1 MQRLE
6 ALGIH
11 PKKRVFWNTVS
22 PVLVEHTLL
31 RGEGLL
37 AHHGPLVVDTT
48 LHGEKPQGQVRGAG
62 AGGGR
67 GDLVGRGEPTL
78 RPGGL

>member
-31 RGEGLL
+31 RG
-37 AHHGPLVVDTT
+37 
-48 LHGEKPQGQVRGAG
+48 
-62 AGGGR
+62 
-67 GDLVGRGEPTL
+67 
-78 RPGGL
+78 

>member
-31 RGEGLL
+31 RGEG
-37 AHHGPLVVDTT
+37 
-48 LHGEKPQGQVRGAG
+48 QI
-62 AGGGR
+62 GR
-67 GDLVGRGEPTL
+67 ASCRERV
-78 RPGGL
+78 